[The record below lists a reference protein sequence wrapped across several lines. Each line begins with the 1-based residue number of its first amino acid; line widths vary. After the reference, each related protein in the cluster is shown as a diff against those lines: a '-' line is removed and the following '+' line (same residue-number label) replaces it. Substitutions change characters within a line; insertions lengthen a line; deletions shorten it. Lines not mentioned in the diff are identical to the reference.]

1 MSIVVMELINLGCEK
16 VANLQLKFTKRLSVS
31 IKGYTSTYLRE
42 SIHDSKYDDRNSVL
56 ISTI

>member
-1 MSIVVMELINLGCEK
+1 MELINLGCEK